1 MRGVHWQLNRLGAQL
16 LCVRLLVVGRAVC
29 LLLLLRMR
37 PLVRFLGRLCVHC
50 RLLVL
55 RIVE

>member
-1 MRGVHWQLNRLGAQL
+1 MRGVHWQLNRLWAQL
-16 LCVRLLVVGRAVC
+16 LCVRLLVVGRAVR
-29 LLLLLRMR
+29 LLRLLRMR
-37 PLVRFLGRLCVHC
+37 PLCRVGVRR